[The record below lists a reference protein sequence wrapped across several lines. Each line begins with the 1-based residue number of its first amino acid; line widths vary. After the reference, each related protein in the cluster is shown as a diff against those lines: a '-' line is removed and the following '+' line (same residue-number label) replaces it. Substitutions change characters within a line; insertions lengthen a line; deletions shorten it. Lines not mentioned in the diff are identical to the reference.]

1 MRNSNF
7 TEDNEAIFEVGSYIL
22 RDAGKKVSFVIQGAI
37 GEVKSGAFRG
47 E

>member
-1 MRNSNF
+1 MVV
-7 TEDNEAIFEVGSYIL
+7 TPLEISYHP
-22 RDAGKKVSFVIQGAI
+22 AGKKVSFVIQGAI